1 MTLKVLS
8 VDDSTTITQQ
18 LNYLFNSIKEVEWV
32 GHAFDLS
39 SGKQSLSE
47 LKPDLVLLDIM
58 ISEESGFELLDYI
71 KVNYPNTK
79 VIMLSNLSDDI
90 YIRKSEQMGA
100 SHFIDKSF
108 EFDKIPELLLQAHQ
122 LKFN

>member
-18 LNYLFNSIKEVEWV
+18 LNYLFNNIKEIEWV
-32 GHAFDLS
+32 GHAFDLN
-39 SGKQSLSE
+39 SGKQNIAE

-58 ISEESGFELLDYI
+58 LSEESGFELLDFI
-71 KVNYPNTK
+71 KSHYPNIR
-79 VIMLSNLSDDI
+79 VIMLSNLSDEI
-90 YIRKSEQMGA
+90 YIRKSKQMGA
-100 SHFIDKSF
+100 CHFIDKSF
-108 EFDKIPELLLQAHQ
+108 DFDKITDLLLQAHQ